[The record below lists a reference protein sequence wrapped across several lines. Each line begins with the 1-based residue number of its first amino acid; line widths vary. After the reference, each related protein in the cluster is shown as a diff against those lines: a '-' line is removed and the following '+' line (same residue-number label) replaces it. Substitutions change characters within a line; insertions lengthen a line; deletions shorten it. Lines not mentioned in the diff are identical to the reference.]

1 MNANKL
7 NQIPRK
13 LIDYSVRKQTLNEF
27 VKRLKLQLKK
37 KNKNSF
43 THLNCKLQRL
53 V

>member
-37 KNKNSF
+37 KTK
-43 THLNCKLQRL
+43 THLPILIVNYKD
-53 V
+53 